1 MDRLGSA
8 KRVAGAK
15 QTKNVIISGNAA
27 LVYTACDAN
36 PSMIQEI
43 SDLCAEYGVEVVSD
57 CSMKELAKA
66 CRIDV
71 QCAAAAVLKD

>member
-8 KRVAGAK
+8 EKVAGIK
-15 QTKNVIISGNAA
+15 QTKNAVISGNAA
-27 LVYTACDAN
+27 LVYTACDAD

-43 SDLCAEYGVEVVSD
+43 SDLCEEYGVEVVSGY
-57 CSMKELAKA
+57 SRKELAKA

-71 QCAAAAVLKD
+71 PCAAAAILK